1 MIITWCAHSQGGS
14 MYSMFWK
21 CCRRVLNL
29 ILALEWSQYSQ
40 HFVGG
45 VTIKRFPHSLRILIY
60 LEGIL
65 TSYSFRTEQE
75 VIKNISP

>member
-1 MIITWCAHSQGGS
+1 MLIAKVVVYIGCFGS
-14 MYSMFWK
+14 AEEGY
-21 CCRRVLNL
+21 L

-45 VTIKRFPHSLRILIY
+45 VAIKRFPYSLRILIY

-65 TSYSFRTEQE
+65 TSYSFGTEQE